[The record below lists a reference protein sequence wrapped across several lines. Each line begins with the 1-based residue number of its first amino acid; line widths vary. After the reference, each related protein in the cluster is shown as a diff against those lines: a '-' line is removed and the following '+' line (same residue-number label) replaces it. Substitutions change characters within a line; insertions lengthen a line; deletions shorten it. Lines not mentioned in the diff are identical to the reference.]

1 VVNSKEVTRAGRRNL
16 SRPSGKEASTLAV
29 YRAAIVG
36 CGRMG
41 GFIDDEVRW
50 ACSSQLPYSHGLA
63 YVESPLT
70 ELVAGCDPD
79 QQKLRQWGERYG
91 IRALYTDVSRMM
103 AETAPDMV
111 SVCTP
116 TAGRYEATLAVAA
129 GRPKAVFVEKP
140 IAECLREA
148 DEMIAACEGVGAV
161 TAINT
166 SRRWHQTWH
175 RAAELIA
182 RGEIGR
188 PRTAV
193 TYGVAGISHNGSH
206 LIDTLRYLLGDD
218 VDWLV
223 GHIDD
228 EARAA
233 TEDDC
238 TGLALLHFRGGTHA
252 YLNMIDPAVTS
263 FEIDVVGE
271 QGRVRVSCNG
281 LEAEL
286 WTAGPNLVGL
296 GMNRQPFPWPVRP
309 QSFALLAI
317 EDIVAAVEQRRPA
330 RCTMRDGRAALEVAV
345 ALRESHR
352 RGGVRIPLPF
362 EDRETRIKAP

>member
-1 VVNSKEVTRAGRRNL
+1 MAT
-16 SRPSGKEASTLAV
+16 

-50 ACSSQLPYSHGLA
+50 ACSSMLPYSHA
-63 YVESPLT
+63 QAFVESPLT
-70 ELVAGCDPD
+70 ELVAGCDANEE
-79 QQKLRQWGERYG
+79 KLQQWGERFG
-91 IRALYTDVSRMM
+91 LRALYTDVGRMM
-103 AETAPDMV
+103 AEVQPDIV

-116 TAGRYEATLAVAA
+116 TCARYEATLAVAA
-129 GRPKAVFVEKP
+129 GKPKAVFVEKP
-140 IAECLREA
+140 LAECLREA
-148 DEMIAACEGVGAV
+148 DEMIAACEAVGAV

-166 SRRWHQTWH
+166 SRRWHQVWN

-188 PRTAV
+188 PLTAV

-206 LIDTLRYLLGDD
+206 LIDTLRHLLGDD
-218 VDWLV
+218 VDWLI

-233 TEDDC
+233 TEEDV
-238 TGLALLHFRGGTHA
+238 TGLALMHFKGGTHA
-252 YLNMIDPAVTS
+252 YVNMIDPGVTS

-271 QGRVRVSCNG
+271 TGRIRVFANG

-296 GMNRQPFPWPVRP
+296 GLNRQPFPPDNRP
-309 QSFALLAI
+309 RSYALIAV
-317 EDIVAAVEQRRPA
+317 EDIVEAIEQHRKT
-330 RCTMRDGRAALEVAV
+330 RCTIRDGRAALEIAL

-352 RGGVRIPLPF
+352 RGGAKLHLPF
-362 EDRETRIKAP
+362 EDLDSRIKAP

>member
-1 VVNSKEVTRAGRRNL
+1 
-16 SRPSGKEASTLAV
+16 LAT

-50 ACSSQLPYSHGLA
+50 ASSSMLPYSHA
-63 YVESPLT
+63 QAFVESPLT
-70 ELVAGCDPD
+70 ELSAGCDANEE
-79 QQKLRQWGERYG
+79 KLTQWGERFG
-91 IRALYTDVSRMM
+91 LRALYTDIGRMM
-103 AETAPDMV
+103 AEVQPDIV

-116 TAGRYEATLAVAA
+116 TCARYEATLAVAA
-129 GRPKAVFVEKP
+129 GKPKAVFVEKP
-140 IAECLREA
+140 LAECLREA
-148 DEMIAACEGVGAV
+148 DEMIAACEAIGAV

-166 SRRWHQTWH
+166 SRRWHQTWN

-182 RGEIGR
+182 RGDIGR
-188 PRTAV
+188 PLTAV

-206 LIDTLRYLLGDD
+206 LIDTLRHLLGDD

-233 TEDDC
+233 TEEDV
-238 TGLALLHFRGGTHA
+238 TGLALMHFKGGTHA
-252 YLNMIDPAVTS
+252 YVNMIDPGVTS

-271 QGRVRVSCNG
+271 TGRVRVSANG

-286 WTAGPNLVGL
+286 WIAGPNLAGL
-296 GMNRQPFPWPVRP
+296 GLNRQPFPRDNRP
-309 QSFALLAI
+309 QSYALIAV
-317 EDIVAAVEQRRPA
+317 EDIVEAIEQQRET
-330 RCTMRDGRAALEVAV
+330 RCTMRDGRAALEIAL

-352 RGGVRIPLPF
+352 RGGVKLHLPF
-362 EDRETRIKAP
+362 EDREARIKAP